1 MSKKLYSLFLLPIL
15 LSSTATSRVQTKT
28 VTNGTQNITV
38 ENYVETEAGSGGAR
52 AESNVSTTINGENV
66 TVKTDQPGSVEVKNI
81 DGKVEIKT
89 SEGIT
94 PTIVVTGVPTD
105 IVKQEIKIEEE
116 KSASPTAF
124 SKIMNK
130 QTRSIYSFFKGFF
143 IRVFKPFF
151 RKT

>member
-1 MSKKLYSLFLLPIL
+1 MSKKLYSLFFLPIL
-15 LSSTATSRVQTKT
+15 LSSTATSKMETKVQGNS
-28 VTNGTQNITV
+28 VFIYNS
-38 ENYVETEAGSGGAR
+38 TEAKAEGNNVT

-81 DGKVEIKT
+81 NGKVEIKT
-89 SEGIT
+89 SDGIT
-94 PTIVVTGVPTD
+94 PTIIITGIPAGTEN
-105 IVKQEIKIEEE
+105 VKQEIKIEEE

-130 QTRSIYSFFKGFF
+130 QTRSIYTFFKGFF
-143 IRVFKPFF
+143 SRVFKPFL